1 MDYSKIFKFLAL
13 IVVILFFSYLNSH
26 RDVAINNKNN
36 TKESF
41 TSNIREYYNK
51 QRRSIRRNVEDFK
64 TTGLNT
70 VESFYKKYNN

>member
-1 MDYSKIFKFLAL
+1 MDYNKILKFVVL

-26 RDVAINNKNN
+26 RDVENNNKN

-51 QRRSIRRNVEDFK
+51 QKRSIRRNVEDFK

>member
-26 RDVAINNKNN
+26 RDVAINGKNN

>member
-1 MDYSKIFKFLAL
+1 MNYSKIFKFLAL

-26 RDVAINNKNN
+26 RDVIANGSKN

-51 QRRSIRRNVEDFK
+51 KKRYVRRNIEDFK

-70 VESFYKKYNN
+70 IESFYKKYNN

>member
-26 RDVAINNKNN
+26 RDVENNNKN

-41 TSNIREYYNK
+41 TSNIREYYNRNK
-51 QRRSIRRNVEDFK
+51 RYVRRNIEDFK

-70 VESFYKKYNN
+70 IESFYKKYNN